1 MRLLIVTTVNNMM
14 RDFLL
19 PFARHYRALGWTVHG
34 LARRD
39 DTFAAC
45 AAAFDRLWGIGWS
58 RNPWDVRNL
67 LNVQCLRRIVSRE
80 AYHLVHVHTPI
91 AAFVTRFAL
100 RDMRARGEF
109 RLIYTAHGFH
119 FHKGAPALQNA
130 AFLAMEKLAGRWT
143 DYLVVINHEDLGSR
157 TTLPNC
163 LSAGSGSLRCPDS
176 GWIPQQQRTSS
187 RRKKQSRR
195 SDSSW
200 GSPQLTGCF

>member
-67 LNVQCLRRIVSRE
+67 LDNVQCLRRIVSRE
-80 AYHLVHVHTPI
+80 AYDLVHVHTPI

-143 DYLVVINHEDLGSR
+143 DYLVVINHEDEAAARRYRSSR
-157 TTLPNC
+157 RIGFAT
-163 LSAGSGSLRCPDS
+163 CPES
-176 GWIPQQQRTSS
+176 GWIPTVQPTDRLGRSS
-187 RRKKQSRR
+187 RAGPTAAGALPS
-195 SDSSW
+195 
-200 GSPQLTGCF
+200 